1 MSIDTALTE
10 HSSNPLVESNPNAIL
25 VVENMEIK
33 YANEAAG
40 HVFHTLTSDLTN
52 LTLKNLNQSKASL
65 SALVQHTQ
73 QAIESK
79 SSHKHKI
86 TLMSGAGVRYY
97 EATFLFSK
105 QQVYIFFQ
113 DISSQIHTE
122 NALQTQATHDPL
134 TGLFNRQQL
143 FLMGAQDIARSK
155 RYKKPI
161 SILVLTIANMRHINH
176 SYGYAMGD
184 HVLINLS
191 RSLQDVLRESDYAAR
206 LDNKSFV
213 ICLIGASLTQ
223 IDIITNRIK
232 TAIDHRDTT
241 IADTIIP
248 VDVSFGGAELNTE
261 VDHQFDDFLLRA
273 EANCTEN

>member
-10 HSSNPLVESNPNAIL
+10 HGSNPLVEFNPNAIL
-25 VVENMEIK
+25 VIENMRIK

-40 HVFHTLTSDLTN
+40 HVFHTLTSDLVN
-52 LTLKNLNQSKASL
+52 LTLENLNQSKASL
-65 SALVQHTQ
+65 AALIQHTQ
-73 QAIESK
+73 QASESQ
-79 SSHKHKI
+79 SSHKHQI
-86 TLMSGAGVRYY
+86 SLMSGAGIRYY
-97 EATFLFSK
+97 EATFLFTK

-113 DISSQIHTE
+113 DISSQVNTE

-155 RYKKPI
+155 RYKKPV
-161 SILVLTIANMRHINH
+161 SILVVTIANMRHINH

-191 RSLQDVLRESDYAAR
+191 RSLKDVLRESDYAAR

-213 ICLIGASLTQ
+213 ICLMDATLTQ
-223 IDIITNRIK
+223 LDIVTNRIK
-232 TAIDHRDTT
+232 TSIDHRDTS

-248 VDVSFGGAELNTE
+248 VDISFGGAELNTE
-261 VDHQFDDFLLRA
+261 IDHQFDDFLLRA
-273 EANCTEN
+273 ETKCTEI